1 MGLELEYQDGQT
13 KLDEAENEGLRIST
27 ITSHKELD
35 EYEQLNIQNAEEW
48 LIAKKFN
55 ADKVLTEY
63 FIKLLHKKMYSA
75 VWKWAGQFRNTE
87 KNIGVKWIKIGVELK
102 SLIDDTIFW
111 IQNETHAPDEIAL
124 RFKHRLV
131 SIHCFPNGNGRHS
144 RLMADILIE
153 KVFGKTR
160 FSWGNSNLVEASVM
174 RKNYINS
181 LKAADQNNMGPLLVF
196 ARS

>member
-13 KLDEAENEGLRIST
+13 TLDEEENEGLRIST

-48 LIAKKFN
+48 LIAKKFK

-63 FIKLLHKKMYSA
+63 FIKLLHKKMYSD
-75 VWKWAGQFRNTE
+75 VWKWAGQFRKTE

-111 IQNETHAPDEIAL
+111 IENKTYAPDEIAL

-131 SIHCFPNGNGRHS
+131 SIYCFPNGNGRHS
-144 RLMADILIE
+144 RLIADILIE

-160 FSWGNSNLVEASVM
+160 FSWGNSNLVEANVM
-174 RKNYINS
+174 RENYINS
-181 LKAADQNNMGPLLVF
+181 LKAADQNNMAPLLAF

>member
-13 KLDEAENEGLRIST
+13 TLDEEEKEGLRIST

-48 LIAKKFN
+48 LIAKKFK

-63 FIKLLHKKMYSA
+63 FIKLLHNKMYSD
-75 VWKWAGQFRNTE
+75 VWKWAGQFRKTE
-87 KNIGVKWIKIGVELK
+87 KNIGAKWIKIGVELK

-111 IQNETHAPDEIAL
+111 IENKTYTPDEIAL
-124 RFKHRLV
+124 RYKHRLV

-160 FSWGNSNLVEASVM
+160 FSWGNSNLVEANVM
-174 RKNYINS
+174 RENYINS
-181 LKAADQNNMGPLLVF
+181 LKAADQNNMAPLLAF